1 MPEPSQAH
9 ATRDTSAQAWY
20 EDRMVAL
27 RKSAQ
32 PSMTVAEFLDW
43 DPRDAHGRRWQLI
56 DGVPVAMAP
65 AADRHGS
72 IQSELGRVLGN
83 HLIATNRRCR
93 VVTAGGII
101 PHARAT
107 RNFRIPDLVVTC
119 APPGSSVMVP
129 EPILLVEILSPGNE
143 TMSWNNIWT
152 HTTIPN
158 VQEIL
163 AIHSTRIEAELLR
176 RIPGGDWPKDPEI
189 LRVGETLTLSSLDYA
204 VTLADLYRTTDLVAE

>member
-1 MPEPSQAH
+1 M
-9 ATRDTSAQAWY
+9 RDSSARSCY

-27 RKSAQ
+27 RKSA
-32 PSMTVAEFLDW
+32 PRLMTVDEFLDW
-43 DPRDAHGRRWQLI
+43 DPGDAHVRRWQLI
-56 DGVPVAMAP
+56 DGVPMAMAP

-72 IQSELGRVLGN
+72 IQSELCRILGN
-83 HLIATNRRCR
+83 RLIVTNRPCR
-93 VVTAGGII
+93 VVTAGGIV
-101 PHARAT
+101 PYARAT

-129 EPILLVEILSPGNE
+129 EPVLLAEILSPGNE

-152 HTTIPN
+152 YTTIPS

-176 RIPGGDWPKDPEI
+176 RSPGGDWPKDP
-189 LRVGETLTLSSLDYA
+189 RCWGQA
-204 VTLADLYRTTDLVAE
+204 RH

>member
-1 MPEPSQAH
+1 
-9 ATRDTSAQAWY
+9 
-20 EDRMVAL
+20 MVAL
-27 RKSAQ
+27 RKSA
-32 PSMTVAEFLDW
+32 PPLMTVAEFLDW
-43 DPRDAHGRRWQLI
+43 DPRDTHGRRWQLI

-72 IQSELGRVLGN
+72 IQNELGGILRN
-83 HLIATNRRCR
+83 HLIATKRPCR

-119 APPGSSVMVP
+119 APPSSSVMVP
-129 EPILLVEILSPGNE
+129 EPVLLVEILSPGNE

-152 HTTIPN
+152 YTTIPS

-163 AIHSTRIEAELLR
+163 AVHSTRIEAELLR
-176 RIPGGDWPKDPEI
+176 RTPGGDWPKDPDVRLSSE
-189 LRVGETLTLSSLDYA
+189 VLTLASLDFA
-204 VTLADLYRTTDLVAE
+204 VPLAELYRTTDLAPE